1 VDATL
6 RARVPK
12 PSDEA
17 VRNFNNKSAMP
28 FCDVEVCSLSD
39 SESEEEDS
47 LVSDIGLFCDDK
59 RRERRCGGLVV
70 RLAATEMYVSH
81 GRDATLDLI
90 VGAVQ
95 EKASSRLLLSSSLFS
110 VLLRNLSKCYI
121 FLRYHDEVLL
131 VVILFPRHT
140 GMNNVVLGIRKKTS

>member
-1 VDATL
+1 
-6 RARVPK
+6 
-12 PSDEA
+12 
-17 VRNFNNKSAMP
+17 M
-28 FCDVEVCSLSD
+28 SD

-81 GRDATLDLI
+81 SRDATLDLI

-95 EKASSRLLLSSSLFS
+95 EKASSRLLSSSLFS
-110 VLLRNLSKCYI
+110 ILHRNLSKCYT
-121 FLRYHDEVLL
+121 FLRYDEDVMLL
-131 VVILFPRHT
+131 FIMLSRHT
-140 GMNNVVLGIRKKTS
+140 GMNNVVRVRCGVRSRSTLAVSS